1 MNSFSQLVQFM
12 ISNYLVINITLR
24 GDFLRSTD
32 NLKKSSSW
40 FWRLLSKSA
49 DLSKPWGRFFQ
60 ILCVSP
66 KVRTLLNYSNVVYLH
81 FFPRGPR
88 ITESTNYRIF
98 FVYISDFLRSCETN
112 QPKNARKSTDK
123 EETPLHC
130 SVICNLWRFLHNPP
144 KQKTKFTMAGISEFC
159 AKIMIQ
165 FANEIEFLV
174 ENGKALHFT
183 VVHRGIKSPRSQ
195 HQKHPN

>member
-1 MNSFSQLVQFM
+1 M
-12 ISNYLVINITLR
+12 
-24 GDFLRSTD
+24 FL
-32 NLKKSSSW
+32 
-40 FWRLLSKSA
+40 
-49 DLSKPWGRFFQ
+49 G
-60 ILCVSP
+60 

-144 KQKTKFTMAGISEFC
+144 KQKTKFTSAGISEFC

-165 FANEIEFLV
+165 FANEIKFLV
-174 ENGKALHFT
+174 ENGKILHFT
-183 VVHRGIKSPRSQ
+183 VVHRGIKSPRSNC
-195 HQKHPN
+195 QKHVFSNSKKLPFFCIEGNFLMITPIFKYFSWKKNYSFLKNSWIFDTN